1 MHKRA
6 LVARVRHLPKFAE
19 DWITLDANILVRA
32 NTRTQGP
39 ASECGVYCGI
49 DSTYGN
55 DSDCSRQ
62 ETLTRYRSGRTTDE
76 AESFRLGTRRTAGA
90 SRERGDPS
98 YRIPGQR
105 GRYEVV
111 ALAGLRAR

>member
-32 NTRTQGP
+32 NTRAQGP

-49 DSTYGN
+49 
-55 DSDCSRQ
+55 
-62 ETLTRYRSGRTTDE
+62 
-76 AESFRLGTRRTAGA
+76 
-90 SRERGDPS
+90 
-98 YRIPGQR
+98 
-105 GRYEVV
+105 
-111 ALAGLRAR
+111 